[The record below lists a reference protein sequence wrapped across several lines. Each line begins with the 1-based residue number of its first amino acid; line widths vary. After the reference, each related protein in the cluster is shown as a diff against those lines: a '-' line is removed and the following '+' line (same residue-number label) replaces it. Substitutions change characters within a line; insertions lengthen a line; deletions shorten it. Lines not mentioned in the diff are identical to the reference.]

1 MIDNFVAHLFD
12 QIEVKKHNTIID
24 EIEFAGIASTIKGCV
39 SYSGINEYNSEEQYR
54 KWGFWLSNH

>member
-39 SYSGINEYNSEEQYR
+39 SYSGINEYNSEE
-54 KWGFWLSNH
+54 